1 MTMVESRRA
10 ERVRSFLRARIVFNN
25 QNSTI
30 DCTVKNISQT
40 GAKIEIANSLSVPAE
55 FDLDVPQRGKVYRA
69 KIVWRDADSMGVT
82 FAADEQKAAWEVPDA
97 QLKRLERENHRLR
110 THIAELIKRLEDIGQ
125 AVDRIF

>member
-30 DCTVKNISQT
+30 DCTVKNISPT

-55 FDLDVPQRGKVYRA
+55 FDLEVPQRGRVYRA

-82 FAADEQKAAWEVPDA
+82 FAQPDQKAGWEVADA
-97 QLKRLERENHRLR
+97 KLERLERENHRLR
-110 THIAELIKRLEDIGQ
+110 THISELTKRLEDIGQ